1 MINKLKN
8 YLKKNEVLNK
18 LEKKDYENKMN
29 VIKLVGCVLFIIIM
43 IIYVNLTPNTS
54 NNSQTQNNKNNI
66 EENSILNELSN
77 IKDNYKQ
84 KITISKDLEQVI
96 IEREVKENN
105 EAGTQTIGDNE
116 INYVFY
122 ENEYYIISEEE
133 SVKKDTTFN
142 LYLDNDTTFINI
154 ENIIELINSSKDSID
169 LTEENYKIK
178 RYKISLSDLI
188 VIYNKVNDTE
198 IPLKEN
204 KEVDL
209 NINYNE
215 NIESIELDL
224 TELFKLIYEESYKQV
239 IYKIE
244 YSNIEEIELDGI
256 EELIKMAE

>member
-1 MINKLKN
+1 MMDKLKD
-8 YLKKNEVLNK
+8 YFKKNENMNET
-18 LEKKDYENKMN
+18 EKKDYENKMN
-29 VIKLVGCVLFIIIM
+29 IIKLAGCVLFIIIM
-43 IIYVNLTPNTS
+43 IIYVNVIPHS
-54 NNSQTQNNKNNI
+54 NNNNQKQNNTNNI

-105 EAGTQTIGDNE
+105 EAGTQTIGDKE
-116 INYVFY
+116 INYIFY
-122 ENEYYIISEEE
+122 ENEYYTISEEE

-188 VIYNKVNDTE
+188 VIYNKANNAE
-198 IPLKEN
+198 IALKEN
-204 KEVDL
+204 KDINM

-215 NIESIELDL
+215 NIESIEIDL
-224 TELFKLIYEESYKQV
+224 TELFNLIYEENYKQV

-244 YSNIEEIELDGI
+244 YSDIEKIELDGI